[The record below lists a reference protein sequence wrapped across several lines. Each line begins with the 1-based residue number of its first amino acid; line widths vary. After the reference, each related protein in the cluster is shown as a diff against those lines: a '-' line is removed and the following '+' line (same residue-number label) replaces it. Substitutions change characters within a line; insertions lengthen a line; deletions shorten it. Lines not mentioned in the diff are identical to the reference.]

1 MEEAIQEA
9 TNDKKQ
15 ELLELIEKLTIT
27 QIQYLIAFIKVYFKL

>member
-1 MEEAIQEA
+1 MEEAIQE
-9 TNDKKQ
+9 TTDDKKQ